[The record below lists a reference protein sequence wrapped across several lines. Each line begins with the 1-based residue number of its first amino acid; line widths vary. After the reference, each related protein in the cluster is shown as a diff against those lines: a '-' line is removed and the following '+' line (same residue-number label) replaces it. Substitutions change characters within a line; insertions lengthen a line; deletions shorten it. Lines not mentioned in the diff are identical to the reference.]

1 MRLRR
6 LSLRQFRG
14 YEELDLEVPDG
25 VVLFE
30 GANASGKT
38 SLLEA
43 VYYLA
48 TLRSFRTR
56 RIRNLIRW
64 ESGESFVGGRVEGV
78 VDRVLRVS
86 FGPGRRSASID
97 GRPIARYGDY
107 YGVFQ
112 CVVFT
117 PEDRALVAGGAAG
130 RRTFVDMLLSE
141 IRPGYLAALQD
152 YGVALRSRNALL
164 RDEPGQRAQMA
175 SFEEALAVNA
185 ARIVNARAA
194 VAGRL
199 AMLAP
204 DHYRGIAGHNESMT
218 IRYRAS
224 IPCPAEDPDPCR
236 AAFDRARE
244 RDLFLRMTTVGPH
257 RDDFEVRI
265 DGHAAA
271 EFASQGQVRSIVLA
285 LRLAEADLL
294 RERFE
299 PPVLLIDD
307 VLGQLDE
314 ARRREF
320 LKRLGGEAQVWVTST
335 GRAPLEEREIAA
347 RYEVADGSVRRS

>member
-1 MRLRR
+1 MLLRR
-6 LSLRQFRG
+6 LSLRQFRI
-14 YEELDLEVPDG
+14 YEELELEVPDG
-25 VVLFE
+25 LILFE
-30 GANASGKT
+30 GPNASGKT

-56 RIRNLIRW
+56 RMQNLIRW
-64 ESGESFVGGRVEGV
+64 DGRESFVGGRLEGV
-78 VDRVLRVS
+78 TLRVLRVN
-86 FGPGRRSASID
+86 FGEGRRSVSID
-97 GRPIARYGDY
+97 GRAVARYSDY

-117 PEDRALVAGGAAG
+117 PEDRELVAGGAAG

-141 IRPGYLAALQD
+141 IEPGYLAALQD

-164 RDEPGQRAQMA
+164 REEAGDPAQTA
-175 SFEEALAVNA
+175 SFEERLALSAV
-185 ARIVNARAA
+185 RIVHARTA

-199 AMLAP
+199 AMLASE
-204 DHYRGIAGHNESMT
+204 HYRGIAGSEEWMT
-218 IRYRAS
+218 IRYHPS
-224 IPCPAEDPDPCR
+224 VPCAAKDPAPYR
-236 AAFDRARE
+236 AALDRARE
-244 RDLFLRMTTVGPH
+244 RDLFLRTTTIGPH

-265 DGHAAA
+265 DGRRAG
-271 EFASQGQVRSIVLA
+271 EFASQGQVRSVVLA

-299 PPVLLIDD
+299 EPVLLVDD

-320 LKRLGGEAQVWVTST
+320 LRRLGGKAQVWVTST
-335 GRAPLEEREIAA
+335 GRAPLGDESIAA
-347 RYEVADGSVRRS
+347 RYEVADGAVRRR